1 MIRDPGDRPST
12 REHLHA
18 LNDPGAGI
26 LVIRPLPY
34 PDSPLNFTFSVL
46 EALGKTLPSTA
57 SATLPSRPWEL
68 AVSWAAGYQL
78 RHLVADRAHTL
89 RPQLAG
95 QLRDLAGPP
104 GPGQPRLW
112 LIDAAATRGRR
123 SVVDSFVPPRC
134 QVTIADPGCLR
145 TIAPF
150 ARPAPAPAGP
160 LIPDDLPADN
170 FMTFRAACARHQDP
184 AAMARLDQLW
194 SRTFHDARQWVSQAR
209 YARAGDPFCQAPTK
223 LALSLSLK
231 LAARTYAAATGGE
244 ALTVLRATQAGLLR
258 EGLLLHHQPWPGDPG
273 LGHRLTPTVTAT
285 VNRAITTAGAAA
297 ATLYLLFPYDRR
309 NAEPH
314 WHPDELTLGD
324 IGSYSATVTIAGTRL
339 PVPRHAR
346 PALLAHLAF
355 RRTQGATAPAVAFFD
370 DTRPR
375 ADARRAG
382 RPRAGGHQHRPRP
395 ARRR

>member
-34 PDSPLNFTFSVL
+34 PDSPLNLTFSVL

-68 AVSWAAGYQL
+68 AVSWAAGTSCGTWWPTAPTPCALSWPGSCGTWPAARPRPAQAL
-78 RHLVADRAHTL
+78 ADRRRRYP
-89 RPQLAG
+89 RPPLGNG
-95 QLRDLAGPP
+95 QLRSPALP
-104 GPGQPRLW
+104 GDHRRPRV
-112 LIDAAATRGRR
+112 AAH
-123 SVVDSFVPPRC
+123 DC
-134 QVTIADPGCLR
+134 
-145 TIAPF
+145 PF

-160 LIPDDLPADN
+160 LIPDDLPANN

-209 YARAGDPFCQAPTK
+209 YARAGDPFCRPAK
-223 LALSLSLK
+223 LALAHLK

-258 EGLLLHHQPWPGDPG
+258 EDCCCTTSPG
-273 LGHRLTPTVTAT
+273 LVTPAWATASPTVTAT

-314 WHPDELTLGD
+314 C
-324 IGSYSATVTIAGTRL
+324 A
-339 PVPRHAR
+339 PRRADPRRHRQLQCHRHHRRRPPAR
-346 PALLAHLAF
+346 PPPRPPRPARPPGLPPHPGARHLPS
-355 RRTQGATAPAVAFFD
+355 RSSTTPGPAPTPASWPPARW
-370 DTRPR
+370 RPP
-375 ADARRAG
+375 A
-382 RPRAGGHQHRPRP
+382 PPRP